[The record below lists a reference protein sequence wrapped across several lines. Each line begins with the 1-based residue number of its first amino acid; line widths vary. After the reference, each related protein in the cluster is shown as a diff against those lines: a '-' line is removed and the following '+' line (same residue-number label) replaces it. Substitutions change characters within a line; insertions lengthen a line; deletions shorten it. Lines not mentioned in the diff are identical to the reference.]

1 VQEHQQDLLAA
12 LPSTVL
18 NLPSEAT
25 LRRALASVDL
35 ETLEQELRTIQSQA
49 APPPSHSD
57 PTAPPRGVAI
67 DGKAIRG
74 VGRDGHP
81 CHLVSLVTH
90 TQATVVAQVAVAQKR
105 DERTAVPTLLA
116 GRSLRGMVVTL
127 DALHTKRATARLILN
142 HDGDYLMIVKK
153 NQGLL
158 YEYLDMLF
166 ALPAHPADREVWDV
180 VGPSTE
186 KQHGRLETRTLRCGA
201 AHIEDVMWPGVQQ
214 VVQRTGERTILTT
227 GKTTRETTYGL
238 TSLAPHRAG
247 AGVIETLWR
256 GHTTIENQVHYPRDV
271 SFGED
276 AGHAAQGGTA
286 HTLAALRNAL
296 LALFRQQGWRYVPDA
311 LAHYGASVTRA
322 LALVGGLNVNT

>member
-1 VQEHQQDLLAA
+1 MAVAQYSGLVEVFKRLPDPRHRKGRRHRWPTLLMLITAALASACRTPRAIARWVQEHQEDLLAA

-116 GRSLRGMVVTL
+116 VGACAVWSSPSMHCTPNARQ
-127 DALHTKRATARLILN
+127 RA
-142 HDGDYLMIVKK
+142 
-153 NQGLL
+153 
-158 YEYLDMLF
+158 
-166 ALPAHPADREVWDV
+166 
-180 VGPSTE
+180 
-186 KQHGRLETRTLRCGA
+186 
-201 AHIEDVMWPGVQQ
+201 
-214 VVQRTGERTILTT
+214 
-227 GKTTRETTYGL
+227 
-238 TSLAPHRAG
+238 
-247 AGVIETLWR
+247 
-256 GHTTIENQVHYPRDV
+256 
-271 SFGED
+271 
-276 AGHAAQGGTA
+276 
-286 HTLAALRNAL
+286 
-296 LALFRQQGWRYVPDA
+296 
-311 LAHYGASVTRA
+311 
-322 LALVGGLNVNT
+322 